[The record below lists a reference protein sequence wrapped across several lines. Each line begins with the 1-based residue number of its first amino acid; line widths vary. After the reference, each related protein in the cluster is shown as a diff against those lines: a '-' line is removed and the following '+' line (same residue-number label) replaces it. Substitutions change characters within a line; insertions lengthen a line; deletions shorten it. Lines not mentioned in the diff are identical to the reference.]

1 MAVINTNVK
10 ALFSENALANTGK
23 AQSLAMQKLATGKR
37 INSARDDAAGI
48 AISTRMTQQIRGLNQ
63 AVHNAG
69 DAINL
74 IQTAEGA
81 TNSITEMMQRMR
93 ELAVQ
98 AANDTN
104 DTAQRGYLDL
114 EFQQLKQ
121 QIEQI
126 SKQTEW
132 NGFPLLDGTAGELVG
147 EMPVYKVTS
156 DNQYGTTLVNPV
168 TSRVITGTSAGEQQ
182 ILTISTSMAQ
192 LASPQTLTINV
203 AGIDVVLD
211 AASTAS
217 ATTIAAKIK
226 QTLINDSKFNASSGR
241 SVSDLNNV
249 LTFNYAACDG
259 NVDNTIF
266 DPKNTLNLF
275 GSITTTR
282 QSIAKSKESFGVN
295 GTFLNSGNLSI
306 CTHASGL
313 VSASFNTSNGKSI
326 LMQGNLNTTLGTI
339 SFNKNDGINSQ
350 VISSDLV
357 YTFQNSDE
365 TYANLLGRE
374 FNCNVTVEGSSI
386 SALRAG
392 DLIINGV
399 GIGASY
405 ASDDKLSPIAN
416 AASSAIAKAA
426 AINRRAQGNLAESS
440 NQGKTQT

>member
-266 DPKNTLNLF
+266 DPNNTLNLF

-306 CTHASGL
+306 STHASGL

-339 SFNKNDGINSQ
+339 SFG
-350 VISSDLV
+350 
-357 YTFQNSDE
+357 
-365 TYANLLGRE
+365 E
-374 FNCNVTVEGSSI
+374 FKHEVQ
-386 SALRAG
+386 L
-392 DLIINGV
+392 
-399 GIGASY
+399 
-405 ASDDKLSPIAN
+405 
-416 AASSAIAKAA
+416 
-426 AINRRAQGNLAESS
+426 
-440 NQGKTQT
+440 